1 MKPEDVRVM
10 GNTVFI
16 DLPDARILDSSLDE
30 DKTSLYDRRFFR
42 IRGNDELTEEARRD
56 AEDRMVEAAKEHG
69 ILDKAQDNAKT
80 SISTLITSLGYDEV
94 RFT

>member
-1 MKPEDVRVM
+1 MRLARGYSIQAHDVGVLM
-10 GNTVFI
+10 GMGASRRC
-16 DLPDARILDSSLDE
+16 DDE
-30 DKTSLYDRRFFR
+30 DR
-42 IRGNDELTEEARRD
+42 I
-56 AEDRMVEAAKEHG
+56 VEAAKEHG